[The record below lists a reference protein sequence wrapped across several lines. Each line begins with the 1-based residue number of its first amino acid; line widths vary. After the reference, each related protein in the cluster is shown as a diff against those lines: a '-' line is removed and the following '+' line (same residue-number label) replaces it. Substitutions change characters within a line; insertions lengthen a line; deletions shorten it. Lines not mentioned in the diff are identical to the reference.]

1 MHKLSMKHKIRM
13 FVVTVDSYWIYLH
26 KAKSTCWY
34 LDHWPI
40 IWLMYQRKTNSY
52 NMHLHTA
59 KSAALPCIYSVPVLR
74 LYIFFCSFKMDID
87 SLQQV
92 SNQQQ
97 KNNAVLMN
105 RHVRWRDHAL
115 HVISISTEEDVI
127 ITQSAV
133 SEIDYSSFICFH

>member
-40 IWLMYQRKTNSY
+40 IWLMYQRKNKQLQHAPTHSQICC
-52 NMHLHTA
+52 
-59 KSAALPCIYSVPVLR
+59 PPIYSVPVLR
-74 LYIFFCSFKMDID
+74 LYIFFCSFEMDID

-133 SEIDYSSFICFH
+133 SEID